1 MESITINYQLSD
13 VRVGAG
19 LLSSIAVPRRKVALL
34 FDAALARSHM
44 PILQR
49 ALATGRTDV
58 TSMMLPAGEAAKNV
72 EVFAATLSQ
81 LAQAGLTRDSAVVAL
96 GGGATSDLAGYV
108 AASYLRGIDFYVV
121 PTTLLAMVDASIGGK
136 TGINLPEGKNLV
148 GAFWQPKAVWADV
161 ETLSTLPLA
170 VLREGMAEAFKH
182 GLIRRPELLELILG
196 QAWHGRS
203 QGLSA
208 LVAMAVAV
216 KAEIV
221 SNDPHEHGE
230 RAFLNYGHTLAHALE
245 AITQHALPHGE
256 AVGYGMH
263 YAAHLGKQLGMTDV
277 THLTKAFL
285 HYQQPQPLPTLAF
298 GDLAVFMQ
306 RDKKSN
312 AGGLRFVLLAELA
325 KPLLLRVEAQ
335 DQLAAWHSFV
345 ADC

>member
-1 MESITINYQLSD
+1 MESITINYKLSD
-13 VRVGAG
+13 IRVGAG
-19 LLSSIAVPRRKVALL
+19 LLSTITVPHRKVALV
-34 FDAALARSHM
+34 FDAALEQLHW
-44 PILQR
+44 PVLQR
-49 ALATGRTDV
+49 SLATGRTEV
-58 TSMMLPAGEAAKNV
+58 TSIKLPAGEASKNFS
-72 EVFAATLSQ
+72 VFASVLSQ

-161 ETLSTLPLA
+161 KTLSTLPLA

-182 GLIRRPELLELILG
+182 GLIRRPELLEIILG
-196 QAWHGRS
+196 QAWHGQS
-203 QGLSA
+203 QGLGA
-208 LVAMAVAV
+208 LVALAVAV

-245 AITQHALPHGE
+245 AITNHALPHGE

-263 YAAHLGKQLGMTDV
+263 YAAHLGKQLGMVDV

-285 HYQQPQPLPTLAF
+285 RHQQPLPLPALVF
-298 GDLAVFMQ
+298 EDLAVFMG

-312 AGGLRFVLLAELA
+312 SGGLRFVLLGELA
-325 KPLLLRVEAQ
+325 KPVLLRVEASE
-335 DQLAAWHSFV
+335 QLAAWHSFV